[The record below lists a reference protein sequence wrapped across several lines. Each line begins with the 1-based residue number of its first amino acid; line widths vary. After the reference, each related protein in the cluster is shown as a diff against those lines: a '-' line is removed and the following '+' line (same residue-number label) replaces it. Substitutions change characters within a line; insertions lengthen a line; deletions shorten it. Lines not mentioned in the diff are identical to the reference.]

1 MARTI
6 AKRAPMPIPVP
17 TEAAIREQA
26 RQEALDEADRTM
38 LATLVTLDRRQQ
50 AQGEMLMSIAT
61 QVAEIAA
68 WVRAQQQA
76 GNGHAVDPLARTMP
90 ASQNGDDR

>member
-1 MARTI
+1 MGRNI
-6 AKRAPMPIPVP
+6 PAKRAMPIPGP

-61 QVAEIAA
+61 EVAEIAA
-68 WVRAQQQA
+68 WVRSQQQA
-76 GNGHAVDPLARTMP
+76 GNGHHVDPLARTQP
-90 ASQNGDDR
+90 ATNGDDR